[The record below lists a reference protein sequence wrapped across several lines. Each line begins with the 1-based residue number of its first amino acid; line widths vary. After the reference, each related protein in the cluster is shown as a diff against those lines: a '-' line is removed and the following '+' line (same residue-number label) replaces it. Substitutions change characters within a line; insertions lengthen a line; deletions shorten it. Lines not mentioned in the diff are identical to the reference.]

1 MNNIQI
7 FNYEGRK
14 SKYNALKF
22 GCCIIP
28 VTERGAA

>member
-14 SKYNALKF
+14 SLYNGLKY
-22 GCCIIP
+22 GCGIIP
-28 VTERGAA
+28 VIERGVA